1 MKTGVHCKSHLYQ
14 QHSMFVSAE
23 TIRTKLSSMSVDL
36 MLIYDFTGFFV
47 FVFATDA
54 ASDHHAI
61 VSHTISQ

>member
-47 FVFATDA
+47 FVFAA
-54 ASDHHAI
+54 LM
-61 VSHTISQ
+61 